1 MVLGRYKEKGLWA
14 LLFPQAKSMGEIR
27 RENFIFLKF
36 HWLVSQFFFP
46 SRIYGG
52 VLKDPQAME
61 CHSIFIPK
69 RILDSLALKTFW
81 CGKAKISQHWIYL
94 VTGWLTLKNSMP
106 HKTSRLLPCF
116 CMLWQEPPLISFL
129 LKKKSQNLN
138 LVYPVLGLSALFSG
152 HCFRKILLKH
162 SYSAILFVMPWELS

>member
-36 HWLVSQFFFP
+36 HLLVSQFFFP

-52 VLKDPQAME
+52 VLKNPQAME

-94 VTGWLTLKNSMP
+94 VTRVANPEKLNAPQDFKTVALFLHALTGTTFEKKN
-106 HKTSRLLPCF
+106 H
-116 CMLWQEPPLISFL
+116 
-129 LKKKSQNLN
+129 KKSQKLKPSISCFR
-138 LVYPVLGLSALFSG
+138 LVSALFSE
-152 HCFRKILLKH
+152 HCFGK
-162 SYSAILFVMPWELS
+162 F